1 MNRPT
6 VRAQIDVQGRLQKS
20 WMSEDNIQIS
30 PPSDN
35 DIKRN
40 KPYHRISFYDG
51 AGVRRFASGGRTF
64 QGALDALP
72 EIRERMK
79 GIAPRSNKPVSELIE
94 NYLEDSGLSHQKW
107 SPTTKAGY
115 RQLLKK
121 YATPMVGSIECGA
134 LTAAHIKKVVQSAP
148 GVKQQRRLRVAMSG
162 LLKYGWAEEWLNF
175 DSQELIKTATIRQ
188 ADADDKTKSDDLLL
202 TTHIVPVTE
211 ADVPTHEEVAALSSA
226 LANLPRAPWW
236 YELFAMLP
244 AYTGLRL
251 GEVLGLEARDFDFEK
266 RHLSVTRQ
274 VAEVEGRPFETQ
286 PKRGSS
292 RITVIPELTPAS
304 TFYPNG
310 YPLLEMLRCRLGEMQ
325 SPNSPLFPAPRGRF
339 WRRSN
344 FSRRVYI
351 PAAKAA
357 GWRQDADGNIVL
369 KYHGLRHRFCTW
381 LLWERGKSPQDVA
394 TVAGHKDVSITLKI
408 YSGNDGGALERVASD

>member
-6 VRAQIDVQGRLQKS
+6 VRAKIDVQGRLQKS

-30 PPSDN
+30 PPSDK
-35 DIKRN
+35 DIERN

-79 GIAPRSNKPVSELIE
+79 GIAPRSNKPVSELIV

-121 YATPMVGSIECGA
+121 YATPIVGSVECGA
-134 LTAAHIKKVVQSAP
+134 LTAAHVKKVVQSAP

-162 LLKYGWAEEWLNF
+162 LLKYGWAEEWLKL
-175 DSQELIKTATIRQ
+175 DSRQLLKTATIRATQ
-188 ADADDKTKSDDLLL
+188 AGDKSKSVAPAL
-202 TTHIVPVTE
+202 TTELTPITD
-211 ADVPTHEEVAALSSA
+211 ADVPTHEEVANFAYELGK
-226 LANLPRAPWW
+226 LPGKPWW
-236 YELFAMLP
+236 YELFAMVP

-251 GEVLGLEARDFDFEK
+251 GEVLGLEAGDFDLEK
-266 RHLSVTRQ
+266 RYLSVSRQ
-274 VAEVEGRPFETQ
+274 IAEVDGKPYETG
-286 PKRGSS
+286 PKRASS
-292 RITVIPELTPAS
+292 RITVIPARTPPS
-304 TFYPNG
+304 SKYPNG
-310 YPLLEMLRCRLGEMQ
+310 YPLLEMLSCRLSEMAD
-325 SPNSPLFPAPRGRF
+325 STSPLFPAPRGRF
-339 WRRSN
+339 WYRSN

-357 GWRQDADGNIVL
+357 GWRLDADGNIAL

-394 TVAGHKDVSITLKI
+394 SVAGHKDVSITLKI
-408 YSGNDGGALERVASD
+408 YSGNDGGALERIAAE